1 MDDKQRP
8 HDHDALQSANDQP
21 RSNERNSANSASPN
35 RAKPA
40 RSGSVASPKPRRS
53 KQLTLIFIS
62 AAAAASLAGCGR
74 LENEGGTSRDVYAN
88 LEECRAD
95 WGNPEDCEEIDEKRS
110 ATGARSFYG
119 PRYTS
124 RTGTSGGYTSMPRP
138 GSRSKGTVSSGG
150 SSSRG
155 GFGSSSSRHGSS
167 GHSTSG

>member
-1 MDDKQRP
+1 MEDRDI
-8 HDHDALQSANDQP
+8 
-21 RSNERNSANSASPN
+21 NSGVGSDIPSQAADNVNHVAEPL
-35 RAKPA
+35 RAH
-40 RSGSVASPKPRRS
+40 
-53 KQLTLIFIS
+53 LTLVFIS
-62 AAAAASLAGCGR
+62 AAAAAGLAGCGR
-74 LENEGGTSRDVYAN
+74 LENNNTSRDVYAN

-124 RTGTSGGYTSMPRP
+124 RTGSVGGYTTTTRP

-155 GFGSSSSRHGSS
+155 GFGSSGSRHSS
-167 GHSTSG
+167 SSYSG